1 MEPPQPAARGLFYSH
16 AKEIAMQ
23 ITIHANA
30 LHIHMGAEQ
39 RHSMGD
45 ALAEALLQDAE
56 QPDPLPASGDEAK
69 ADDLNA
75 PLTEQDL
82 REVAPFFVAALQHIL
97 GRRQQKNPTG
107 MHS

>member
-1 MEPPQPAARGLFYSH
+1 
-16 AKEIAMQ
+16 MQ

-30 LHIHMGAEQ
+30 LHIHLGAEK

-56 QPDPLPASGDEAK
+56 QPDQLPEAEQDEK
-69 ADDLNA
+69 EDDLNA
-75 PLTEQDL
+75 PLTEKDL
-82 REVAPFFVAALQHIL
+82 REVAPFLVAALQHL
-97 GRRQQKNPTG
+97 LCRRQQKNPTE

>member
-1 MEPPQPAARGLFYSH
+1 
-16 AKEIAMQ
+16 MQ

-56 QPDPLPASGDEAK
+56 QPGPLPDAEQDEK

-75 PLTEQDL
+75 PLTEKDL
-82 REVAPFFVAALQHIL
+82 REVAPFFMAALQHL
-97 GRRQQKNPTG
+97 LCRRQQKPPTE